1 MGLLNTCAKCGC
13 EDNFLTTPPPCPT
26 AVACPTEECS
36 EVQYA
41 KCIAY
46 TGSDILCGLDVVVPT
61 DTNIAAA
68 INNIV
73 DYLCFKTTI
82 ATNILCNQD
91 IVVTANSTVTE
102 AVSDIVSYFCEV
114 INNLPT
120 VTVVAGNGI
129 EVTTTTVGN
138 NTEYEVSA
146 PGLRKYTETFVSD
159 FDGDVRTIVGTDLT
173 NCDILSV
180 DPCSKVILPGSA
192 CDLNI
197 NVYFKNQNGTVW
209 NLMPFSEVGSVSG
222 LYAQIDDIT
231 GDITLVF
238 NLASP
243 IAPVTVRVVI
253 IG

>member
-120 VTVVAGNGI
+120 VTVVAGDGI
-129 EVTTTTVGN
+129 EVTATTVGN
-138 NTEYEVSA
+138 NTEYEISA
-146 PGLRKYTETFVSD
+146 PGLRKYVQNFTSI
-159 FDGDVRTIVGTDLT
+159 FDGDIKTILGSDLIA
-173 NCDILSV
+173 CGLLQV
-180 DPCSKVILPGSA
+180 DPCSNSTVIPNT
-192 CDLNI
+192 CDLVI
-197 NVYFKNQNGTVW
+197 NVYYQETPTSAW
-209 NLMPFSEVGSVSG
+209 YLMSPENLGSISG
-222 LYAQIDDIT
+222 MVIAVDFTT
-231 GDITLVF
+231 GDIRIAF
-238 NLASP
+238 NLP
-243 IAPVTVRVVI
+243 PVDPAVNIRVVV